1 MGGGVPGRGSD
12 DFSAWGNGAW
22 IEAMCALPGDG
33 PLRSG
38 CPGPAYRVGYLGSTE
53 YPPIYITFDA
63 MKIRVAAALVILGFA
78 SVANSREYHCEV
90 GLAQAER
97 GNADEAIAAFDL
109 CLTDPSIRGE
119 VRADYMVFRGS
130 LLLMRQSKPR
140 EAIRDFEEV
149 IRLREKPN
157 IYDFFWLA
165 DAQAQLKLFREARAT
180 LAAAAEVVPRLDPT
194 RGKTLRDRIEFLAKK
209 YEAAEASTNAK

>member
-1 MGGGVPGRGSD
+1 
-12 DFSAWGNGAW
+12 
-22 IEAMCALPGDG
+22 
-33 PLRSG
+33 
-38 CPGPAYRVGYLGSTE
+38 
-53 YPPIYITFDA
+53 
-63 MKIRVAAALVILGFA
+63 MKICLVAAVVILGFA
-78 SVANSREYHCEV
+78 SVANSSEYHCEV

-109 CLTDPSIRGE
+109 CLADPSIRGE

-165 DAQAQLKLFREARAT
+165 DGQAQLKLFREAHAT
-180 LAAAAEVVPRLDPT
+180 LAAATEVVPRLDPA

-209 YEAAEASTNAK
+209 YDAAEASTNAM